1 MGIKTRYI
9 TSLGSMKTS
18 QGKNMKDINRKV
30 EKRMILAGFAALGEG
45 GKMGRSRPGRELLQL
60 TN

>member
-9 TSLGSMKTS
+9 TSLGSMKTPK
-18 QGKNMKDINRKV
+18 GKNIKDINRKV

-45 GKMGRSRPGRELLQL
+45 RKMGRRELLQL